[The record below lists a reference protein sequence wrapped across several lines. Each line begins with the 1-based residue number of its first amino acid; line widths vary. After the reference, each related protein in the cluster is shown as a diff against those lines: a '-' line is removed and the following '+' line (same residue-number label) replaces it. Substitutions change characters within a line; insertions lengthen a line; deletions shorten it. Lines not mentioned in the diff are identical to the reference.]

1 MDPPRDRKGAQIL
14 MEMVNQLH
22 SWIPEISLK
31 AQGLRKLTSSKSP
44 FQWTGDLDKEWKG
57 IKEAISSA
65 ISLSP
70 VDITL
75 PLHLY
80 TDATKLHG
88 MGYIL
93 TQPRSSDIKD
103 GNEHYC
109 GGIHLLL

>member
-1 MDPPRDRKGAQIL
+1 MGMI
-14 MEMVNQLH
+14 NQLS

-31 AQGLRKLTSSKSP
+31 AHGLRKLTSSKSP
-44 FQWTGDLDKEWKG
+44 FQWTRDLDKEWKR
-57 IKEAISSA
+57 IKEANPLA

-70 VDITL
+70 VNITF

-80 TDATKLHG
+80 TDAAKLHG

-103 GNEHYC
+103 GMNIIAVGFIC
-109 GGIHLLL
+109 FSDT